1 MCIIEIC
8 LNCLGEFQK
17 SLLSKILD
25 LNTNLDKINEASC
38 GLEFNISDIKGLDK
52 AGTYHP

>member
-25 LNTNLDKINEASC
+25 LNTTLDKINEASC
-38 GLEFNISDIKGLDK
+38 GLEFIISDIKGLDK
-52 AGTYHP
+52 TGTYHA

>member
-8 LNCLGEFQK
+8 LNCLEEFQK

-25 LNTNLDKINEASC
+25 LNTNLDKINEESC
-38 GLEFNISDIKGLDK
+38 GLEFLISDIKGLDK
-52 AGTYHP
+52 AGTYHT

>member
-1 MCIIEIC
+1 MPE
-8 LNCLGEFQK
+8 LSWK

-38 GLEFNISDIKGLDK
+38 GLEFIISDIKGLDK
-52 AGTYHP
+52 AGTYHT